1 MVTYVSSLKI
11 LFTKGGASNLGGFG
25 TIASVFPKDWDW
37 YQFWNMTA
45 FLAIILAFMN
55 IIPIPGLDGGH
66 IVFTLWEMITRRKPS
81 EKFLERAQMV
91 GMILLF
97 ALLIFANGNDL
108 WRWLRGKF

>member
-1 MVTYVSSLKI
+1 
-11 LFTKGGASNLGGFG
+11 
-25 TIASVFPKDWDW
+25 
-37 YQFWNMTA
+37 MTA